1 MFEINATQK
10 RVDVSS
16 TLSSTTWTLG
26 LELLCTVSTT
36 YSHYNNTTLF
46 NICQI
51 KKRTSETSRCSHL
64 KKFRKENQLFSLED
78 REGFEPTI
86 IELQSIALTKLGYRS
101 IKGVEIGC
109 NN

>member
-10 RVDVSS
+10 RVDVFS

-64 KKFRKENQLFSLED
+64 KKIQK
-78 REGFEPTI
+78 GEPI
-86 IELQSIALTKLGYRS
+86 VL
-101 IKGVEIGC
+101 IGGPRGI
-109 NN
+109 